1 MWNLKKQNLAHREQI
16 GGCHRQG
23 WEVGSGCRELKGT
36 NFQLQNKLQECNM
49 QYGDQLITP

>member
-23 WEVGSGCRELKGT
+23 WEVGSGCRGLKGT
-36 NFQLQNKLQECNM
+36 NFQLQNKLQGYNI
-49 QYGDQLITP
+49 QYGD